1 MPKTKYTFVFL
12 QENFMQKPI
21 DFRSDT
27 VTKPTAAMRNAM
39 ANAEVG
45 DDVMQEDP
53 TINRLE
59 SLAAQMLG
67 KEAALF
73 VPSGTFGNQL
83 AILTHTK
90 RGDEIVIPDNAHAI
104 QYEVGAAAV
113 IAGVQTRTVRSRN
126 AWLTLD
132 ELKSFVRTTKD
143 IHMPDTGMIY
153 LQNPAGNGD
162 VMPLEEM
169 QNIYEFAQKQQIPV
183 HTDGARI
190 FNAATALNVKA
201 YEIAQFSDSVMFCLS
216 KGLCAPVGSMLCG
229 SADFIRK
236 ARKNRKLMGGG
247 MRQAGILA
255 AAGIIALEEMSL
267 RLQDDHDKARRLAE
281 IFAQYHIFDINPN
294 SQQTN
299 ILYLKFKLEYVH
311 LADKFH
317 SEISKA
323 GILTYPP
330 RSSEIRFVTHNDI
343 SWEDMAFF
351 EETMHGIMNS
361 IIE

>member
-1 MPKTKYTFVFL
+1 
-12 QENFMQKPI
+12 MQKLI

-27 VTKPTAAMRNAM
+27 VTKPTAAMRTAM

-53 TINRLE
+53 TVNRLE
-59 SLAAQMLG
+59 KLAAQMLG

-90 RGDEIVIPDNAHAI
+90 RGDEIVIPENAHAI

-113 IAGVQTRTVRSRN
+113 IAGVQTRTVRPQN
-126 AWLTLD
+126 AWMTL
-132 ELKSFVRTTKD
+132 EEILPAIRFGYD
-143 IHMPDTGMIY
+143 IHQPETGMIY

-162 VMPLEEM
+162 VMPLAEM
-169 QNIYEFAQKQQIPV
+169 QRIYEFAKNQGIRV

-201 YEIAQFSDSVMFCLS
+201 AEISRYSDSVMFCLS

-229 SADFIRK
+229 TSEFIYR

-247 MRQAGILA
+247 MRQVGILA

-267 RLQDDHDKARRLAE
+267 RLQDDHDKTRRLAE
-281 IFAQYHIFDINPN
+281 IFAQYSIFDINLN
-294 SQQTN
+294 TLKTN
-299 ILYLKFKLEYVH
+299 ILYLKFKPEYIH
-311 LADKFH
+311 LANKFH
-317 SEISKA
+317 SEISTV

-330 RSSEIRFVTHNDI
+330 RSGEIRFVTHNDI
-343 SWEDMAFF
+343 SWQDISAF
-351 EETMHGIMNS
+351 EEKLHGIMQKIS
-361 IIE
+361 